1 MINDYYGRPIYTERD
16 LVDIYMKNPSQNL
29 NNTLTDTKIEIDPT
43 LEIGNAPH
51 LIQHTLAQMS
61 VADFDEEMRSK
72 WHMPQKYR
80 ELDIAKWLL
89 EQCKHEEEFQRVGK
103 ELLLYQK
110 RGQFLLLQY
119 MKYLV
124 DLMRENNIVWG
135 VGRGSSVSSFVLFL
149 IGIHRINSIY
159 YDLDVEE
166 FLKQDKNMGRT
177 YKTARGKTLD
187 MASLIAK
194 HEKTR
199 AVSNINAINSRGD
212 EIDQAGN
219 VVRPNTQRVADSY
232 ASQVGT
238 QGAVS
243 LQERPENPNISKSAN
258 PNAPLSPKQKRE
270 LEVLE
275 KEKNTKTV
283 GEAHPE
289 TPMLNKL
296 LEESTPVLQEPSES
310 EIMQADLEPIIAPI
324 EPEIAPIPPVEP
336 EEFVMKSADEAPDS
350 FDNAGE
356 QSHTLHPEE
365 AELAELEED
374 FDIEAIKKA
383 ALENIVTEQPKSKKK
398 GKR

>member
-1 MINDYYGRPIYTERD
+1 
-16 LVDIYMKNPSQNL
+16 
-29 NNTLTDTKIEIDPT
+29 
-43 LEIGNAPH
+43 
-51 LIQHTLAQMS
+51 
-61 VADFDEEMRSK
+61 
-72 WHMPQKYR
+72 
-80 ELDIAKWLL
+80 
-89 EQCKHEEEFQRVGK
+89 
-103 ELLLYQK
+103 
-110 RGQFLLLQY
+110 
-119 MKYLV
+119 
-124 DLMRENNIVWG
+124 
-135 VGRGSSVSSFVLFL
+135 
-149 IGIHRINSIY
+149 
-159 YDLDVEE
+159 
-166 FLKQDKNMGRT
+166 MGRT

-383 ALENIVTEQPKSKKK
+383 ALENIVTEKPKSAKK
-398 GKR
+398 GKK